1 VTVTTSLV
9 IPAYNESK
17 RLAAGYE
24 RLRDVLT
31 TMDPEM
37 TEVIVVDDGSSDDT
51 LGVAREV
58 YGRLP
63 HARFVQQ
70 PVNRGKGAAV
80 RLGVSVAVGANVI
93 ATDADLSIRPQHFPD
108 LVAALATCDVAP
120 GSRVH
125 GRNVTYDSLVR
136 TTAGRVFNLLV
147 RHYTGTTLRDTQCGA
162 KGFRLGSARMLGLL
176 GFYDRFS
183 YDAEMLFLARRL
195 GLTVRPVPVT
205 WDDVAGSTVRVGRE
219 SPKMIW
225 DLRSIRHLRYQNPV
239 VELARDVA
247 VTEIAPL
254 AVQARIGGLVVAR
267 GAGDDLLVLARDD
280 AMGGAGV
287 AEALGARLRVAG
299 LDELRGRTF
308 EAV

>member
-1 VTVTTSLV
+1 VPVTTSLV

-31 TMDPEM
+31 AMDPES

-51 LGVAREV
+51 MDAAREV
-58 YGRLP
+58 YGHLP
-63 HARFVQQ
+63 HTRFVRQ

-120 GSRVH
+120 GSRVQQGH
-125 GRNVTYDSLVR
+125 ITYDSLVR
-136 TTAGRVFNLLV
+136 TTAGKVFNLLV

-162 KGFRLGSARMLGLL
+162 KGFRLGPARALGLL
-176 GFYDRFS
+176 GYYDRFS
-183 YDAEMLFLARRL
+183 YDAEMLYLARRL
-195 GLTVRPVPVT
+195 DLRVRPVHVT
-205 WDDVAGSTVRVGRE
+205 WDDVAGSSVRVGRD
-219 SPKMIW
+219 SLRMLR
-225 DLRSIRHLRYQNPV
+225 DLRSIRDTRYENPV
-239 VELARDVA
+239 VELAHDVA
-247 VTEIAPL
+247 VAEIAPH
-254 AVQARIGGLVVAR
+254 AVQTRLVGLVVAR
-267 GAGDDLLVLARDD
+267 GADDDLLVLARDG
-280 AMGGAGV
+280 AVGGAGI
-287 AEALGARLRVAG
+287 AEALGGRLRVAG